1 MVARLT
7 LELPSDNVVPLVQLE
22 GQVAVRLDLASEV
35 GVHGGLRGWAHG
47 DGLLQIRLS
56 TLGNPGNF
64 GSEALDVLLLTLQVV
79 CADEDGEVGVSDLQR
94 LDLVVEPSLDGFPD
108 SI

>member
-22 GQVAVRLDLASEV
+22 GQVAVRLDLAGEV